1 MNTFL
6 ANIYLALETLG
17 SRLRRDEKG
26 ATAVEY
32 GLTIG
37 IISVVVLLGAGLMTG
52 ALDDL
57 WAAIEGYLDN
67 VTAGVPA
74 GP

>member
-37 IISVVVLLGAGLMTG
+37 IISLVVLIGAGVMTG
-52 ALDDL
+52 ALNEL
-57 WAAIEGYLDN
+57 WIRIGAELD
-67 VTAGVPA
+67 ALVP
-74 GP
+74 